1 MRAEEV
7 KAGDLVI
14 TQAWSRAT
22 PGGAKIGG
30 GYLTI
35 ENKGAAPDR
44 LIGGSADVAGKLE
57 VHEMA
62 MNNGVMT
69 MRPLDKGLSIEPGK
83 TVKLA
88 PGGYHLMLFDLK
100 SPLKQGDKLPVTLEF
115 EKAGKVK
122 LSLDMRGRLVRKA
135 PRARRIRGGGMKM
148 SPEDEDVRRMKSN
161 AGAIRSFLATIAV
174 LAASQANAH
183 VTLENRQ
190 ATVGS
195 YYKAVFAVP
204 HGCAGSATVKLRVQ
218 ISEGVIA
225 VKPMPK
231 PGWNMETIK
240 ESVPAMQARGPGRRR
255 RQGGGVERRQAVG

>member
-1 MRAEEV
+1 MDNDDKKKEHPMKQILRAIALTVLFATLFAAPLRAEEV

-35 ENKGAAPDR
+35 ENKGSAPDR
-44 LIGGSADVAGKLE
+44 LIGGSADVASKIQ

-62 MNNGVMT
+62 MKNGVMT
-69 MRPLDKGLSIEPGK
+69 MRPLDNGLIIEPGK

-122 LSLDMRGRLVRKA
+122 LTLDVQGMGAQGPAAAGSGMDMNKKM
-135 PRARRIRGGGMKM
+135 PSGMKM
-148 SPEDEDVRRMKSN
+148 
-161 AGAIRSFLATIAV
+161 
-174 LAASQANAH
+174 
-183 VTLENRQ
+183 
-190 ATVGS
+190 
-195 YYKAVFAVP
+195 
-204 HGCAGSATVKLRVQ
+204 
-218 ISEGVIA
+218 
-225 VKPMPK
+225 
-231 PGWNMETIK
+231 
-240 ESVPAMQARGPGRRR
+240 
-255 RQGGGVERRQAVG
+255 

>member
-1 MRAEEV
+1 MTSIVRTLAYAALAATLFAAPACAEEI

-35 ENKGAAPDR
+35 ENKGTSPDR
-44 LIGGSADVAGKLE
+44 LIGGSGEVSDKIE

-69 MRPLDKGLSIEPGK
+69 MRPLDKGLTIEPGK

-100 SPLKQGDKLPVTLEF
+100 GPLKQGDKVPVTLEF

-122 LSLDMRGRLVRKA
+122 LSLDVQGVGAQGPEGAGNSGMDMKKT
-135 PRARRIRGGGMKM
+135 PGMKM
-148 SPEDEDVRRMKSN
+148 
-161 AGAIRSFLATIAV
+161 
-174 LAASQANAH
+174 
-183 VTLENRQ
+183 
-190 ATVGS
+190 
-195 YYKAVFAVP
+195 
-204 HGCAGSATVKLRVQ
+204 
-218 ISEGVIA
+218 
-225 VKPMPK
+225 
-231 PGWNMETIK
+231 
-240 ESVPAMQARGPGRRR
+240 
-255 RQGGGVERRQAVG
+255 